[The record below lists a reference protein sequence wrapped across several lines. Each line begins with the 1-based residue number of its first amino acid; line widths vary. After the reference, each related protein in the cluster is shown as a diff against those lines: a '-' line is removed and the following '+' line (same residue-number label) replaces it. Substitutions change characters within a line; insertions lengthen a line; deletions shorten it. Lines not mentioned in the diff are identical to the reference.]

1 MQADLRFDPNET
13 ALFTDLYELTMA
25 ASYFEI
31 GFNESA
37 CFTMSARRLPAR
49 RGFLVAAGLERL
61 LEALEEF
68 RFEQPILDYLDSLKI
83 FKPDFLSFLGKLRF
97 TGDIVAMPEGT
108 IFFADEP
115 IIEVHGPLIE
125 AQILE
130 TLVIN
135 QIGMASLIASKAAR
149 SVIVAR
155 GRGLVDFGLRRS
167 QGVDAGLIAARSSYL
182 AGYIGTSNVLAGRRY
197 GIPLYGTMAHSY
209 VMAHARERESFEH
222 FVRLFPQR
230 STLLVDT
237 YDTVRGVENAA
248 AVALQLKRHGFKLQ
262 AVRLDSGDL
271 ADLSIKARRI
281 LDRNGLHDV
290 AIFASGNL
298 DEYRIDELIRAG
310 APIDEFG
317 VGTAMVV
324 SADAPAL
331 DVAYKLTEYNGMP
344 RIKTSQHKLSLPGRK
359 QVFRG
364 MNAGGDFYADLIGL
378 ADEDRTTV
386 SREFAQIPVAVGTL
400 LKKHFTAGH
409 RIGSRPTLAESR
421 ERLRESMAK
430 LDQRYKELEPTGA
443 FPVRRTAA
451 LDAMLTRERSRVAKC
466 QD

>member
-1 MQADLRFDPNET
+1 MPVDLRLDSNET
-13 ALFTDLYELTMA
+13 PLVTDLYELTMA
-25 ASYFEI
+25 AAYFQI
-31 GFNESA
+31 GFNDPA
-37 CFTMSARRLPAR
+37 CFSMSSRKLPAH

-83 FKPDFLSFLGKLRF
+83 FAADFLAFLGRLRF
-97 TGDIVAMPEGT
+97 TGDVVAMAEGT

-115 IIEVHGPLIE
+115 IIEVRGPLIE

-149 SVIVAR
+149 STIAAR
-155 GRGLVDFGLRRS
+155 GRALIDFGLRRS
-167 QGVDAGLIAARSSYL
+167 QGIDAGLIAARSSYL
-182 AGYIGTSNVLAGRRY
+182 AGFAGSSNVLAGRRY

-209 VMAHARERESFEH
+209 VMAHDRERESFEH
-222 FVRLFPQR
+222 FVKLFPKL

-248 AVALQLKRHGFKLQ
+248 AVALELKKAGHRLQ

-271 ADLSIKARRI
+271 LDLSLRARRI
-281 LDRNGLHDV
+281 LDENGLQDV
-290 AIFASGNL
+290 TIFASGNL
-298 DEYRIDELIRAG
+298 DEYRIAELVEAG
-310 APIDEFG
+310 APIDAFG

-331 DVAYKLTEYNGMP
+331 DVAYKLTEYSGKP
-344 RIKTSQHKLSLPGRK
+344 RIKTSQSKLSLPGRK
-359 QVFRG
+359 QVFRAI
-364 MNAGGDFYADLIGL
+364 NADGSFYADLIGL
-378 ADEDRTTV
+378 ADEDGAMAAQ
-386 SREFAQIPVAVGTL
+386 EFNPAFRVATSL
-400 LKKHFTAGH
+400 LETQFAAGH
-409 RIGSRPTLAESR
+409 RRGHRPTLTESR
-421 ERLRESMAK
+421 DRFRQSMDSLAE
-430 LDQRYKELEPTGA
+430 RYKDLQNPEKY
-443 FPVRRTAA
+443 PVGRTMA
-451 LDAMLTRERSRVAKC
+451 LDAMLAAEKLRVTGC